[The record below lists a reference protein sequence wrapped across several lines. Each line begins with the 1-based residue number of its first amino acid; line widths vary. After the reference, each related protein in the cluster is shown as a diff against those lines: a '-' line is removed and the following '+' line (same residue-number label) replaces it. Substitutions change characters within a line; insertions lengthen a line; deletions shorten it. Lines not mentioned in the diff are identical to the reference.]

1 MQKVGR
7 TSRRSGNEKLPQV
20 PKLMCVVAGKENIL
34 FSSFFRFWGLRE
46 IPRMSSARL
55 RVTYFCA
62 GFVFF
67 GIINGLGLRAKGCNY
82 KDGRILPRTRREA

>member
-7 TSRRSGNEKLPQV
+7 TRSGNEKLPQV

-34 FSSFFRFWGLRE
+34 FSSFSRFWGLRE
-46 IPRMSSARL
+46 IPRMGSARL

-67 GIINGLGLRAKGCNY
+67 GIINGLGLLESERMYKG
-82 KDGRILPRTRREA
+82 GRIPPGTRREA